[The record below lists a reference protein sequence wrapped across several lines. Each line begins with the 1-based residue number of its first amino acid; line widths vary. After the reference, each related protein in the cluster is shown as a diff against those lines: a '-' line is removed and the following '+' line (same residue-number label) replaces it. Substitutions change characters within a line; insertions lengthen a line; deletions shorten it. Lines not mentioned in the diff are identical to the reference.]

1 MTEKKRPYTKFY
13 HDIEDRLISAK
24 LNGTQW
30 ALVMYIQRKTVA
42 WGEEKEK
49 QGECISLTEFSRET
63 GYNRTNIWSE
73 LKKLTAAKI
82 IICTQVS
89 KRAFNNPATW
99 TLNHKT
105 DDWKPEVL
113 VNSRTVSDKQTVG
126 KDTTTTVSE
135 KATPTVSELANRI
148 KKEEKIHL
156 KKERE
161 SAVADPRFQPLKVF
175 FYEKYLKDRGVALDA
190 SGSAYAALKDLLK
203 RQPDWSL
210 EYLKG
215 NASRYIRSKD
225 QWHRGQGNPLRFW
238 ASNTNAF
245 IPGQDSGR
253 GYIGEGWDP
262 LIYYPT
268 PTPPLVQDDDL
279 SSNHG

>member
-148 KKEEKIHL
+148 KKEEKKDL
-156 KKERE
+156 KKQEP
-161 SAVADPRFQPLKVF
+161 ATADPRFQPLKDF
-175 FYEKYLKDRGVALDA
+175 FHQEFERQRGVKLDTN
-190 SGSAYAALKDLLK
+190 GSDYSKLKDLLK
-203 RQPDWSL
+203 RQPDLEL
-210 EYLKG
+210 EYLKDS
-215 NASRYIRSKD
+215 ARMFLTSD
-225 QWHRGQGNPLRFW
+225 DDFHRGQGHPLRYW
-238 ASNTNAF
+238 ATSINAF
-245 IPGQDSGR
+245 VPETSNGANVQIRNGVKVHFSG
-253 GYIGEGWDP
+253 GGWDEIP
-262 LIYYPT
+262 YYP
-268 PTPPLVQDDDL
+268 PASPPE
-279 SSNHG
+279 G